1 MPRKGKLTKKPV
13 ITLEQKLPE
22 VPGRSPYEIPTQHL
36 EKDGKGG
43 YKIIKGRRPSKTLLA
58 GQLRKEID
66 DWRGKDYPDIC
77 GTTRRL
83 LDYWFE
89 EEHYLPNGEKFQFYF
104 CQREAIEAIIYLY
117 EVKRIYDVADL
128 VEKYMDP
135 AAYANDLFTKRK
147 QIMETVKEK
156 RILSRLVPETGQLA
170 HQELPPPDLTRYA
183 IKMATGSGKTVVM
196 AMVVAWS
203 YFHRRFEKNSN
214 LSNYFLIIAPN
225 VIVFERLRLDF
236 ENGIIFTEKKFPLI
250 PPEWKNHW
258 QLSFIMRGESKKA
271 GSSGGLYLTNIQQL
285 YESRT
290 EEIVNVVE
298 RVLGPRPEAE
308 TGTWEED
315 ILDRIRKH
323 NNLMILNDEG
333 HHVHDPNLEWY
344 KVISR
349 LHEDLKARTGKGL
362 TMQLDFSATPK
373 DQNGT
378 FFSWIITDY
387 PLAQAIEDRIVK
399 SPLIAHQVDKVDPEK
414 YDRASVAYG
423 EWINVAISRWQEHF
437 DAYGKV
443 GKKPVLFI
451 MAENTKDADDIY
463 NALKMKEPFKRKD
476 QVLLIHTDKTGEIT
490 KKDLGEARG
499 AARSIDEKTNK
510 IRAIV
515 SVLMLR
521 EGWDVQNVSVILG
534 LRPFTSKARILP
546 EQAIGRGLRNMSEVG
561 PGYVQILE
569 LIGTNAFEDFV
580 KQLELEGVGI
590 ASTKT
595 PPTPGVHIFPVKK
608 KLEYDI
614 EIPILTPA
622 YKREF
627 SGISTFDITELP
639 KNPNKIA
646 VKKTMRGKV
655 DLKEMVTQKTVAK
668 KQVIIDVGIPIA
680 EDIISHITNRILQ
693 AAHLQGHFASV
704 YPLVRKYLRKRF
716 FGEKIDLESQAV
728 RRLLTAAQNVN
739 SIVDIF
745 SKALGKHISSRTEVG
760 LEGGSFRLADTE
772 TFLWRREVVE
782 AKHTIFNR
790 VPCYNQFEIDFA
802 KFLDGVSDITK
813 FSKLAEWFT
822 RFYIEYLS
830 SNGAIRHYYPDF
842 LAEQK
847 LPKNKKKMWIIE
859 TKGREDPEVVL
870 KDARTIQWCKDAT
883 KLTGIEWSYVK
894 VPYIEFYSTKFS
906 DFQQLIKYLVSVQ
919 RRRKEETVTLL
930 KNI

>member
-1 MPRKGKLTKKPV
+1 MPKKNKSTKKPV
-13 ITLEQKLPE
+13 IALEQKLPE

-43 YKIIKGRRPSKTLLA
+43 YKVIKGRRPSKTLLVE
-58 GQLRKEID
+58 QLRKEVD
-66 DWRGKDYPDIC
+66 EWREDDYPGIC
-77 GTTRRL
+77 DTIRRL
-83 LDYWFE
+83 LDYWFTE
-89 EEHYLPNGEKFQFYF
+89 VHYLPGGGEFRFYF
-104 CQREAIEAIIYLY
+104 CQREAIETIIYLY
-117 EVKRIYDVADL
+117 EIKKIYDVADL

-135 AAYANDLFTKRK
+135 AAYADDLFTKRK
-147 QIMETVKEK
+147 QIIETAKEK

-203 YFHRRFEKNSN
+203 YFHRKFEKNSK

-236 ENGIIFTEKKFPLI
+236 ENGVIFRKFPLI

-258 QLSFIMRGESKKA
+258 QLTFIMRGESKKA
-271 GSSGGLYLTNIQQL
+271 GLSGGLYLTNIQQL

-298 RVLGPRPEAE
+298 RVLGPRPKTE

-315 ILDRIRKH
+315 ILNRIRRH

-333 HHVHDPNLEWY
+333 HHVHDPDLEWY
-344 KVISR
+344 KVILR

-387 PLAQAIEDRIVK
+387 PLAQAVEDRIVK
-399 SPLIAHQVDKVDPEK
+399 SPLIAHQVDKVDPDK

-423 EWINVAISRWQEHF
+423 EWINIAISRWQEHF

-463 NALKMKEPFKRKD
+463 SALKAKEPFKGKD

-490 KKDLGEARG
+490 KKDLKGARE
-499 AARSIDEKTNK
+499 AARSIDKKTSK
-510 IRAIV
+510 IRAVV

-521 EGWDVQNVSVILG
+521 EGWDVQNVSVTLG

-546 EQAIGRGLRNMSEVG
+546 EQSIGRGLRLMSGVG
-561 PGYVQILE
+561 PNYIQILE
-569 LIGTNAFEDFV
+569 LIGTNAFEEFV

-608 KLEYDI
+608 KLGYDI

-622 YKREF
+622 HEREF
-627 SGISTFDITELP
+627 SGISTFDISKLEL
-639 KNPNKIA
+639 NPMKLK
-646 VKKTMRGKV
+646 VKQISPGKV
-655 DLKEMVTQKTVAK
+655 ELMDMVTQKIVGQ

-693 AAHLQGHFASV
+693 AAHLQGHFAIV
-704 YPLVRKYLRKRF
+704 FPLVKEYIKKRF
-716 FGEKIDLESQAV
+716 FGGEVNLADDSI
-728 RRLLTAAQNVN
+728 RRQLSAAQNVN
-739 SIVDIF
+739 CISEIF
-745 SKALGKHISSRTEVG
+745 SKTLGKHISIVKKVELKGESIK
-760 LEGGSFRLADTE
+760 LSDTE

-782 AKHTIFNR
+782 AERTIFNR
-790 VPCYNQFEIDFA
+790 VPCYNEFEIDFT
-802 KFLDGVSDITK
+802 KFLDTASDITK
-813 FSKLAEWFT
+813 FAKLAEWFT
-822 RFYIEYLS
+822 RFYIEYINS
-830 SNGAIRHYYPDF
+830 KGAIAHYYPDF
-842 LAEQK
+842 VAEQK
-847 LPKNKKKMWIIE
+847 LARNKRKMWLIE
-859 TKGREDPEVVL
+859 TKGREDIEVAL
-870 KDARTIQWCKDAT
+870 KDRRTIQWCKDTT
-883 KLTGIEWSYVK
+883 KLTGIEWSYIK
-894 VPYIEFYSTKFS
+894 VPYSEFYSVKFVNL
-906 DFQQLIKYLVSVQ
+906 QQLINRIAKLTEQNRQVLF
-919 RRRKEETVTLL
+919 E
-930 KNI
+930 